1 MAAAGYQSRRDL
13 LSAAGETAQDT
24 PRGLTAG
31 STLTWTTPRPRQ
43 DGKTGKGSP
52 ATARSG
58 GAGRME
64 PSFCAACWSWVL
76 RPGGCRWLDLGGL
89 SVGDMRQVMSGRA
102 GGRRPYRASWEDR
115 LRKQAGRGGAWL
127 NGCAVD
133 RLAGSRTRTQMK
145 ESIAVTEQN
154 GFWPDGARQ
163 AVSVSMQF
171 EAGGQP
177 VSRAGARSPS
187 RSCPASPI
195 SGRTASMSTGPARGC
210 PGSWTCWT
218 STPSR

>member
-1 MAAAGYQSRRDL
+1 MAAADISHGGTC
-13 LSAAGETAQDT
+13 SAPPETAQDT

-31 STLTWTTPRPRQ
+31 STLTWTTRP
-43 DGKTGKGSP
+43 GLAKTPKQARDRLPPPDP
-52 ATARSG
+52 AEPGEWNRRSARP
-58 GAGRME
+58 AGRG
-64 PSFCAACWSWVL
+64 CL

-154 GFWPDGARQ
+154 GFWPDGAQ
-163 AVSVSMQF
+163 LAVSVSMQF

>member
-1 MAAAGYQSRRDL
+1 MDTPPAPSGRQDRQGIACHRQIRRSRENGTVVLRGLLVVGAAAG
-13 LSAAGETAQDT
+13 
-24 PRGLTAG
+24 
-31 STLTWTTPRPRQ
+31 
-43 DGKTGKGSP
+43 
-52 ATARSG
+52 
-58 GAGRME
+58 
-64 PSFCAACWSWVL
+64 C
-76 RPGGCRWLDLGGL
+76 CRWLDLGGL

-154 GFWPDGARQ
+154 GFWPDGARL

-177 VSRAGARSPS
+177 VSRASARSPS